1 MYIRLCCHLVW
12 LKCLKSLARALYM
25 HASLSKSMLDVLQN
39 QLDFSISR
47 FQNMPCCVLWR
58 PSNLFPMLGRKG
70 TTSGSNQY
78 ICFCM
83 EGPIL
88 TSHSIEPA
96 QLPWD
101 SPVLD
106 PSSPRSLHWQHSR
119 TRHQLHRAWLVLL
132 QRRCIDLP
140 RQCVL

>member
-1 MYIRLCCHLVW
+1 
-12 LKCLKSLARALYM
+12 
-25 HASLSKSMLDVLQN
+25 MLDVLQN

-58 PSNLFPMLGRKG
+58 PSNLFTMLGRKG

-78 ICFCM
+78 ICFCIG
-83 EGPIL
+83 GPIL

-101 SPVLD
+101 SPALD
-106 PSSPRSLHWQHSR
+106 PSSPRSLHWQLSR

-132 QRRCIDLP
+132 QRRCKDLP
-140 RQCVL
+140 RQCVLMRLDSSLVPLGRDLFLPEFGAIWQGRALYCR